1 MENKS
6 IVLARKPI
14 EEKTITDNVLKY
26 GTGGINID
34 GCRVSHNEPIRTMKA
49 QEGGNKVYQQ
59 AGRREETTELKEE
72 GRFPANFI
80 IECTCDEV
88 ISGENNGLKKE
99 TFENYGNGEYGKKDG
114 RKTQPTAKKIEGT
127 WYKDT
132 GDIHTN
138 PDCPCRLLD
147 EQSGEGKSVKRK
159 KVSNTISKPNIDFG
173 GGIKN
178 IDNEYED
185 TGGASRFFYNIK
197 NIDED
202 KINKQINEKGKIMET
217 KNENVKL
224 MLGNNIDKLKE
235 LPDNFVDSIV
245 TDPPYGISFMNKKW
259 DYDVPSV
266 EFWKEV
272 YRVLKPG
279 GHILSFGGT
288 RTYHRMVVNIE
299 DAGFEIRD
307 QIMWVYGSGFPK
319 SLNIGKEVDKRGGKT
334 IGWFGEWLVK
344 WRKDNNIPQSKIAE
358 LFPSKTGGLT
368 GCVSNWE
375 LGNNLPTNEQF
386 NLICKTFNLPFNS
399 LEEVEREFIGTKT
412 SGIGKAFTK
421 DGWGSGKDE
430 VEITKGNSQYE
441 GWGTG
446 LKPANEPIV
455 LARKPIEEKT
465 ITENVLRFGTGGI
478 NIDGCR
484 IGNDLIPSPQH
495 NTSNFKSVRTS
506 GEYENTYN
514 GNIIENNG
522 RFPANFIIDE
532 DASKILDEQSGEG
545 KSTKRL
551 NNQDYNKKSDNINI
565 GGGNKNCEY
574 NDTGGA
580 SRFFYVPKVGKKE
593 RNLGLDNFED
603 VEDKGSIGLRTIG
616 GTPLYEK
623 GSSEL
628 INTRITKNNHPTV
641 KPINLLTYLCRLI
654 TPKGGVIL
662 DPYMGSGSTGI
673 AALLEGFQFIGME
686 MDEDYFKIAETRI
699 NNYELYKD
707 LIKKK

>member
-319 SLNIGKEVDKRGGKT
+319 SLNIGKEVDKK
-334 IGWFGEWLVK
+334 
-344 WRKDNNIPQSKIAE
+344 
-358 LFPSKTGGLT
+358 
-368 GCVSNWE
+368 
-375 LGNNLPTNEQF
+375 LGN
-386 NLICKTFNLPFNS
+386 
-399 LEEVEREFIGTKT
+399 EREVIGIEKGAGSNKFTD
-412 SGIGKAFTK
+412 GINGLKP
-421 DGWGSGKDE
+421 E
-430 VEITKGNSQYE
+430 YENTKGNTPYE

-446 LKPANEPIV
+446 LKPANEPICM
-455 LARKPIEEKT
+455 ARKPIEEKT
-465 ITENVLRFGTGGI
+465 ITDNVLKYGTGGI

-484 IGNDLIPSPQH
+484 IGTDDDLARKKYLVKSDEGRYNYNNGKYPIEMGGDGH
-495 NTSNFKSVRTS
+495 N
-506 GEYENTYN
+506 E
-514 GNIIENNG
+514 G

-532 DASKILDEQSGEG
+532 DASKILDEQSGESI
-545 KSTKRL
+545 STKRRAEIMPL
-551 NNQDYNKKSDNINI
+551 PKTPFNGEKTDKGTDR
-565 GGGNKNCEY
+565 GF

-603 VEDKGSIGLRTIG
+603 KEKDRGNALKCGTCGLWILRASGESCKCGDDRVEVKGT
-616 GTPLYEK
+616 
-623 GSSEL
+623 
-628 INTRITKNNHPTV
+628 TKNNHPTV

-673 AALLEGFQFIGME
+673 SALLEGFQFIGME